1 MILSEKHICLTSYF
15 AEISDNEIDALDLFQ
30 VRLSEE
36 LDYNAV
42 IRGLVREKIFTKT
55 INFEVRYK
63 HEIRHPSVE
72 CVMAAAVDLVAG

>member
-1 MILSEKHICLTSYF
+1 MYFVLYEKLGIFCLISCF

-42 IRGLVREKIFTKT
+42 LRGLVREKIFTKT
-55 INFEVRYK
+55 INFEVRY
-63 HEIRHPSVE
+63 IT
-72 CVMAAAVDLVAG
+72 